1 MSVDENTLIL
11 SSGYQLGEELNFI
24 QPQCFLSL
32 ETISKF
38 NHNIKSLLRHLINID
53 SVPPPP
59 LPKTL
64 FIRKFL
70 TLKFVNCSSHLYQN
84 QKSLLQ
90 MVQSVWKIDGLRGN
104 LLRIF
109 FFPTRG

>member
-11 SSGYQLGEELNFI
+11 SSGYQLGEGLNFI

-53 SVPPPP
+53 SVPLP
-59 LPKTL
+59 LSQRL
-64 FIRKFL
+64 
-70 TLKFVNCSSHLYQN
+70 C
-84 QKSLLQ
+84 LL
-90 MVQSVWKIDGLRGN
+90 GN
-104 LLRIF
+104 S
-109 FFPTRG
+109 